1 MDFYTQRQYRG
12 RLKAAIFDWA
22 GTTVD
27 YGCRAPAGAFQ
38 ELFREHGVEATIA
51 QAREPMGMH
60 KRDHIATMLAMPA
73 LSAQWEKAHS
83 APYTDEDVEALF
95 QKFIPLQ
102 LAALPNFVDVIPGV
116 VETVD
121 ALRKRGMKIGA
132 TTGYNEEMMA
142 MCQKAAAKAGYVP
155 DVTVAV
161 TQVPAGRP
169 APWMA
174 VKAAM
179 ELQVFPFESIVKVG
193 DTVTDVLEGL
203 NAGMWTIGVTKTGN
217 EVGLSEAEVA
227 ALPEVERRAR
237 IDSAT
242 AKLAQAGAHYVVE
255 GVADIL
261 PLLDDIDARLS
272 RGERP

>member
-1 MDFYTQRQYRG
+1 MDFFTQRHYRG
-12 RLKAAIFDWA
+12 RLQAAIFDWA

-27 YGCRAPAGAFQ
+27 YGCLAPAGAFQ
-38 ELFREHGVEATIA
+38 TLFRMNGIEATIA

-60 KRDHIATMLAMPA
+60 KRDHIATMLAMPPLA
-73 LSAQWEKAHS
+73 AQWVQEHG
-83 APYTDEDVEALF
+83 APHTDKDVEALF
-95 QKFIPLQ
+95 QAFIPLQ
-102 LAALPNFVDVIPGV
+102 LEALPNFLNVIPGV
-116 VETVD
+116 VDTVE

-142 MCQKAAAKAGYVP
+142 LCSEAGAAAGYIP
-155 DVTVAV
+155 DVSIAV

-179 ELQVFPFESIVKVG
+179 ELQVFPWESIVKIG

-203 NAGMWTIGVTKTGN
+203 NAGMWTVAVTRTGN
-217 EVGLSEAEVA
+217 EVGLSQADTD
-227 ALPEVERRAR
+227 ALPADELRARVER
-237 IDSAT
+237 AT
-242 AKLAQAGAHYVVE
+242 LKLAQAGAHYVIE
-255 GVADIL
+255 GVADL
-261 PLLDDIDARLS
+261 VPVLDEIEHRLA

>member
-1 MDFYTQRQYRG
+1 MEFVTQRQYRG
-12 RLKAAIFDWA
+12 PLKAAIFDWA

-38 ELFREHGVEATIA
+38 ELFRRHGIEASIA

-73 LSAQWEKAHS
+73 LAAQWVEKHG
-83 APYTDEDVEALF
+83 APHGNDDINRLF
-95 QKFIPLQ
+95 EEFIPLQ
-102 LAALPNFVDVIPGV
+102 LAALPNFLDVIPGV
-116 VETVD
+116 IQTVETM
-121 ALRKRGMKIGA
+121 RGRGMKIGA
-132 TTGYNEEMMA
+132 TTGYNEAMMA
-142 MCQKAAAKAGYVP
+142 MCQEAAAKEGYVP
-155 DVTVAV
+155 DVSIAV

-179 ELQVFPFESIVKVG
+179 ELEVFPWESIVKIG

-203 NAGMWTIGVTKTGN
+203 NAGMWTIAVTKSGN
-217 EVGLSEAEVA
+217 EVGLSREEAESASEETLRPLISVA
-227 ALPEVERRAR
+227 E
-237 IDSAT
+237 
-242 AKLAQAGAHYVVE
+242 AKLANAGAHYVVE
-255 GVADIL
+255 SVADVP
-261 PLLDDIDARLS
+261 PLLDLIEARIA